1 MTPFLQFRLWLRRGP
16 RAERL
21 AAGTAAVLLFALL
34 AWAAIPL
41 RDPQSVVAGAP
52 AAVAGEP
59 ATAGTASGSGLGA
72 GPGSAGMGAMPATT
86 GQAATGTTATVP
98 APAGAGVAG
107 STGATPAAVGA
118 AGTAGRCDG
127 LRASDQG
134 VTPTELFVAMPI
146 INLVGAVGNETFNLR
161 SADELAAAAQAIV
174 AEINERGGVA
184 CRKLRI
190 KTYKVNMLDQNEQR
204 ARCLEIVRDKP
215 FAVID
220 YAGFAGA
227 SARACIIQAKIPY
240 EATAGGGLS
249 EADLAREAPYVYHLP
264 SSIDRKGRMWAFE
277 SAARGAFD
285 PKRGFRKLGVLL
297 TECNPPANASL
308 KQSLRQVGLRDD
320 QLSVFT
326 LSGCG
331 VNSPSEISQ
340 ALLQHRNAGVSHV
353 FLGATTGNDPTYV
366 RQADA
371 VSWKP
376 VYLTSDFG
384 NETGVAPGNWPDGF
398 DGTIA
403 ITSLRIGEHAS
414 GSVAPWWTR
423 CNEWL
428 KKRRVRPAEGEADR
442 GVVQICDIFRL
453 FVAVAN
459 AAGPNPVRSTFT
471 QNVARV
477 GRFESATQLDA
488 NFDRP
493 GKVTG
498 GDHTRAIQWRR
509 SCKCW
514 SLLDR
519 QIKPAHP

>member
-1 MTPFLQFRLWLRRGP
+1 VTPFLQFRLWLRRGP
-16 RAERL
+16 TAERF
-21 AAGTAAVLLFALL
+21 AAAAAAVLLFALL
-34 AWAAIPL
+34 AWAAVPL
-41 RDPQSVVAGAP
+41 RDPQSVVAGAGASEAGGP
-52 AAVAGEP
+52 AAAG
-59 ATAGTASGSGLGA
+59 ATPGSGLAASAASGGA
-72 GPGSAGMGAMPATT
+72 GATPATT
-86 GQAATGTTATVP
+86 GQAVAATTAALPTSP
-98 APAGAGVAG
+98 AAG
-107 STGATPAAVGA
+107 GAAPGAVGA
-118 AGTAGRCDG
+118 AATGGRCDG

-174 AEINERGGVA
+174 AELNERGGVA

-215 FAVID
+215 FAVVD

-376 VYLTSDFG
+376 AYLTSDFG

-398 DGTIA
+398 DGTVA

-414 GSVAPWWTR
+414 GTVAPWWTR

-428 KKRRVRPAEGEADR
+428 KKRRIRPAEGEADR
-442 GVVQICDIFRL
+442 GVVQICDIFR
-453 FVAVAN
+453 FFAAVAN
-459 AAGPNPVRSTFT
+459 AAGPNPVRATFV

-498 GDHTRAIQWRR
+498 GDYTRAIQWRR